1 VNIFIEAPYL
11 VQVAVVLITGL
22 SFGSFA
28 NVCIYRLPRKESV
41 VSPRSHCP
49 SCNSKITAWDNV
61 PIFSYFLLKGKCRQ
75 CGVAIPILYPVIEA
89 VTAFLILLGFI
100 KFGVSSKFIIFCIVG
115 PALVI
120 ITAID
125 IKHKI
130 IPDAITLPGIV
141 FGLVAGSY
149 LFGFKNSIIGLFTGG
164 SIFLITSEIYYRIR
178 GRRGIG
184 GGDIKF
190 ISAVGALLGWQQM
203 VLVIFLS
210 SLIGSIAGLIGIVT
224 KKNNLGSQIP
234 FGPFLAFATLLAYF
248 SGEQII
254 YLYITKVTGGL

>member
-1 VNIFIEAPYL
+1 MNNFIEAPYL

-49 SCNSKITAWDNV
+49 SCNSKIAAWDNV

-75 CGVAIPILYPVIEA
+75 CVVAIPLRYPVIEA

-100 KFGVSSKFIIFCIVG
+100 KFGVSSKFFIFCIVG

-149 LFGFKNSIIGLFTGG
+149 LLGFKNSIIGLFAGG
-164 SIFLITSEIYYRIR
+164 GIFLITSEIYYRIR
-178 GRRGIG
+178 GRIGIG

-210 SLIGSIAGLIGIVT
+210 SLIGSMVGLIGIVT
-224 KKNNLGSQIP
+224 KKNNLASQIP

-254 YLYITKVTGGL
+254 YLYVTKVTGGL

>member
-1 VNIFIEAPYL
+1 MNFFIEAPYL
-11 VQVAVVLITGL
+11 VQLVVVLITGL

-28 NVCIYRLPRKESV
+28 NVCIYRLPRKEPVIS
-41 VSPRSHCP
+41 SRSRCP

-75 CGVAIPILYPVIEA
+75 CAVAIPILYPVIEA
-89 VTAFLILLGFI
+89 GTAFLIILGFI
-100 KFGVSSKFIIFCIVG
+100 KFGVSSKFFIFCIVG

-130 IPDAITLPGIV
+130 IPNAITLPAIV

-149 LFGFKNSIIGLFTGG
+149 LLGFKNSIIGLFMGG
-164 SIFLITSEIYYRIR
+164 GIFLITSEIYYRIR
-178 GRRGIG
+178 GRIGIG

-190 ISAVGALLGWQQM
+190 ISAVGALLGWQQL
-203 VLVIFLS
+203 VLIIFLS
-210 SLIGSIAGLIGIVT
+210 SLIGSIVGLTGIVT
-224 KKNNLGSQIP
+224 KKINLASQIP

-248 SGEQII
+248 LGEQII
-254 YLYITKVTGGL
+254 YLYVTKVTGGL

>member
-1 VNIFIEAPYL
+1 MDIFIEAPYL

-28 NVCIYRLPRKESV
+28 NVFIYRLPRKVSV
-41 VSPRSHCP
+41 VSPRSRCP
-49 SCNSKITAWDNV
+49 SCSSKIPAWDNV

-75 CGVAIPILYPVIEA
+75 CGVDIPLLYPVIEG
-89 VTAFLILLGFI
+89 VTALLILLGFI
-100 KFGVSSKFIIFCIVG
+100 KFGVSSKFFIFCIVG
-115 PALVI
+115 PALVV

-130 IPDAITLPGIV
+130 IPNTITLPGIV

-149 LFGFKNSIIGLFTGG
+149 MLGFKNSIIGLFMGG

-178 GRRGIG
+178 GRIGIG

-190 ISAVGALLGWQQM
+190 ISAVGALLGWQQS

-210 SLIGSIAGLIGIVT
+210 SLIGSMVGLIGIVT
-224 KKNNLGSQIP
+224 KKNNLASQIP

-248 SGEQII
+248 LGEQII
-254 YLYITKVTGGL
+254 YLYVTKVTGGL